1 MKKEKF
7 NFREAYERMDVIKN
21 RLAEIA
27 QGLENDKEREDFT
40 DAEKGERKAL
50 YREMDILE
58 MKIKAA
64 TPTIEVMRRED
75 IEEANKQM
83 RECIKNGKRFELKIS
98 RAVASDFG
106 GNTSGY
112 LNPGSSTNPSPVTM
126 GDIVEPLYA
135 KTILSAIGS
144 PLLTGLKGN
153 YQWPVIETFEAT
165 INDEGVKL
173 GDTKIDVTKLIAKP
187 ERMGV
192 AVPITRE
199 ALNETDDLLQLVC
212 TQYMPVAAAALMNKI
227 MFSTVKVAK
236 ATNLVG
242 PFVNLKAA
250 NKKTYRGEAPTLA
263 ELLALKGIVLGAN
276 IMPEGL
282 CYVMTETT
290 KALLRVRQ
298 SGAVQTRLSLMR
310 TARFRVYRYSVA
322 HTWLRARYCSAH
334 SSMPHRA
341 CLVKCQSSSTLI
353 HSHVRTLSTSC
364 SMPTTLLPH
373 CVRRRLPCC
382 LRTRKRQRQS
392 PRIK

>member
-7 NFREAYERMDVIKN
+7 NFREAYERLSEIKG
-21 RLAEIA
+21 RLAEIV

-40 DAEKGERKAL
+40 EAEKGERKAL

-64 TPTIEVMRRED
+64 TPTIEVLRRED

-83 RECIKNGKRFELKIS
+83 RECIKNGQRFELKIS
-98 RAVASDFG
+98 RAVASDFH
-106 GNTSGY
+106 GNVSGY
-112 LNPGSSTNPSPVTM
+112 LNPDTSTNPAPVTM

-165 INDEGVKL
+165 INDEGVAL
-173 GDTKIDVTKLIAKP
+173 GDTKIDANKLIAKP
-187 ERMGV
+187 ERLGV

-227 MFSTVKVAK
+227 MFSTTKVAK

-242 PFVNLKAA
+242 PFVNLKAS
-250 NKKTYRGEAPTLA
+250 NKKLYKGDAPTLA

-290 KALLRVRQ
+290 KALLEGTPKW
-298 SGAVQTRLSLMR
+298 SGANQAIVDENGKISGVPVFCSSYVAEGTVFFGSFKYAPQGLFGEMSIIIDPYTL
-310 TARFRVYRYSVA
+310 ARKNSIDFVLNADYA
-322 HTWLRARYCSAH
+322 
-334 SSMPHRA
+334 
-341 CLVKCQSSSTLI
+341 I
-353 HSHVRTLSTSC
+353 
-364 SMPTTLLPH
+364 TTLREEAFAMLSKDPTAGAS
-373 CVRRRLPCC
+373 V
-382 LRTRKRQRQS
+382 KA
-392 PRIK
+392 

>member
-1 MKKEKF
+1 MKEKF
-7 NFREAYERMDVIKN
+7 NFREAYERLDVIKN

-64 TPTIEVMRRED
+64 TPTIEVARRED

-83 RECIKNGKRFELKIS
+83 RDCVKQGKRFELKIS

-112 LNPGSSTNPSPVTM
+112 LDPATSTNPAPVTI

-135 KTILSAIGS
+135 RTILAAIGS

-153 YQWPVIETFEAT
+153 YQWPVVETFEAT
-165 INDEGVKL
+165 INDEGVAL
-173 GDTKIDVTKLIAKP
+173 GDTKIDVTKLYAKP

-227 MFSTVKVAK
+227 MFSTTKVAK

-242 PFVNLKAA
+242 PFVNLKAS
-250 NKKTYRGEAPTLA
+250 NKKTYSTEAPTLA
-263 ELLALKGIVLGAN
+263 DLLALKGIVLGAN

-290 KALLRVRQ
+290 KALLEGTPKWTGANQAIVDENGKI
-298 SGAVQTRLSLMR
+298 SGVPVFCSSYVDEGTVFFGSFKYAPQGLFGEMSIIIDPYTL
-310 TARFRVYRYSVA
+310 ARKNSIDFVLNADYA
-322 HTWLRARYCSAH
+322 
-334 SSMPHRA
+334 
-341 CLVKCQSSSTLI
+341 I
-353 HSHVRTLSTSC
+353 
-364 SMPTTLLPH
+364 TTLRGEAF
-373 CVRRRLPCC
+373 V
-382 LRTRKRQRQS
+382 TIQR
-392 PRIK
+392 

>member
-1 MKKEKF
+1 MRKEQF
-7 NFREAYERMDVIKN
+7 NFREAYERLDVIKS

-27 QGLENDKEREDFT
+27 QNLEIDKEREDFT

-83 RECIKNGKRFELKIS
+83 RDCVKQGKRFELKIS

-112 LNPGSSTNPSPVTM
+112 LNPATSTNPSPVTM

-135 KTILSAIGS
+135 KTILAAIGS

-165 INDEGVKL
+165 VNDEGVAL
-173 GDTKIDVTKLIAKP
+173 GDTKIPVSKLIAKP

-227 MFSTVKVAK
+227 MFSTTKVAK

-250 NKKTYRGEAPTLA
+250 SKKTYTGDAPTLA
-263 ELLALKGIVLGAN
+263 ELLNLKGTVLGAN

-290 KALLRVRQ
+290 KALLEGTPKW
-298 SGAVQTRLSLMR
+298 SGSNQAIVDENGKISGVPVFCSSYVDEGTVFFGSFKYAPQGLFGEMSIIIDPYTLARKNSIDFVLNADYAITTLREEAFAMLSKDT
-310 TARFRVYRYSVA
+310 TAS
-322 HTWLRARYCSAH
+322 
-334 SSMPHRA
+334 
-341 CLVKCQSSSTLI
+341 SSST
-353 HSHVRTLSTSC
+353 S
-364 SMPTTLLPH
+364 
-373 CVRRRLPCC
+373 
-382 LRTRKRQRQS
+382 KG
-392 PRIK
+392 

>member
-1 MKKEKF
+1 MKKNQF
-7 NFREAYERMDVIKN
+7 NFREAYERLDAIKT
-21 RLAEIA
+21 RLTEMA
-27 QGLENDKEREDFT
+27 QGLEADKAREDFT

-64 TPTIEVMRRED
+64 TPTIEIARRED
-75 IEEANKQM
+75 VAEANRQM
-83 RECIKNGKRFELKIS
+83 RECIKNGKRFELKVS

-112 LNPGSSTNPSPVTM
+112 LDPGASTNPSPVTM
-126 GDIVEPLYA
+126 GDIVEPLYS

-153 YQWPVIETFEAT
+153 YQWPVVETFDAT
-165 INDEGVKL
+165 INDEGVAL
-173 GDTKIDVTKLIAKP
+173 GDTKIDVNKLIAKP
-187 ERMGV
+187 ERLGV

-227 MFSTVKVAK
+227 MFSTSKIAK

-250 NKKTYRGEAPTLA
+250 NKKTYTTDAPSLA
-263 ELLALKGIVLGAN
+263 ELLALKGAVLGAN

-290 KALLRVRQ
+290 KALLEGTPKW
-298 SGAVQTRLSLMR
+298 SGSNQAIVDDSGKISGVPVFCSSYVDEGTVLFGSFKYAPQGLFGDMSVIIDPYTLARKNSIDFVLNADYAITVLREEAFAMLSKT
-310 TARFRVYRYSVA
+310 TATA
-322 HTWLRARYCSAH
+322 
-334 SSMPHRA
+334 
-341 CLVKCQSSSTLI
+341 
-353 HSHVRTLSTSC
+353 STS
-364 SMPTTLLPH
+364 
-373 CVRRRLPCC
+373 
-382 LRTRKRQRQS
+382 KG
-392 PRIK
+392 

>member
-1 MKKEKF
+1 MNMKKNQF
-7 NFREAYERMDVIKN
+7 NFREAYERLDAIKA
-21 RLAEIA
+21 RLTEMA
-27 QGLENDKEREDFT
+27 QGLEADKAREDFT

-64 TPTIEVMRRED
+64 TPTIEIARRED
-75 IEEANKQM
+75 VAEANRQM
-83 RECIKNGKRFELKIS
+83 RECIKNGKRFELKVS

-112 LNPGSSTNPSPVTM
+112 LNPDASTNPAPVTM
-126 GDIVEPLYA
+126 GDIVEPLYS

-153 YQWPVIETFEAT
+153 YQWPVVETFDAT
-165 INDEGVKL
+165 INDEGVAL
-173 GDTKIDVTKLIAKP
+173 GDTKIDVNKLIAKP
-187 ERMGV
+187 ERLGV

-227 MFSTVKVAK
+227 MFSTSKIAK

-250 NKKTYRGEAPTLA
+250 NKKTYTTDAPSLA
-263 ELLALKGIVLGAN
+263 ELLALKGAVLGAN

-290 KALLRVRQ
+290 KALLEGTPKW
-298 SGAVQTRLSLMR
+298 SGSNQAIVDDTGKISGVPVFCSSYVDEGTVLFGSFKYAPQGLFGEMSVIIDPYTLARKNSIDFVLNADYAITVLREEAFAMLSKTTV
-310 TARFRVYRYSVA
+310 TA
-322 HTWLRARYCSAH
+322 
-334 SSMPHRA
+334 
-341 CLVKCQSSSTLI
+341 STG
-353 HSHVRTLSTSC
+353 
-364 SMPTTLLPH
+364 
-373 CVRRRLPCC
+373 
-382 LRTRKRQRQS
+382 K
-392 PRIK
+392 

>member
-7 NFREAYERMDVIKN
+7 NFREAYERLDVIKN

-64 TPTIEVMRRED
+64 TPTLEVMRRED
-75 IEEANKQM
+75 IEEVNKQM

-98 RAVASDFG
+98 RAVASDFH
-106 GNTSGY
+106 GNVSGY
-112 LNPGSSTNPSPVTM
+112 LNPGSSTNPAPVTM

-135 KTILSAIGS
+135 KTILAAIGS

-153 YQWPVIETFEAT
+153 YQWPVIETFAAT
-165 INDEGVKL
+165 INDEGVAL
-173 GDTKIDVTKLIAKP
+173 GDTKIEASKLLAKP
-187 ERMGV
+187 ERIGV

-227 MFSTVKVAK
+227 MFSTTKVEK

-242 PFVNLKAA
+242 PFVNLKAS
-250 NKKTYRGEAPTLA
+250 NKKTYKGDAPTLA
-263 ELLALKGIVLGAN
+263 ELLALKGLVLGAN

-290 KALLRVRQ
+290 KALLEGTPKWGGANQAIVDENGKI
-298 SGAVQTRLSLMR
+298 SGVPVFCSSYVAEGTVFFGSFKYAPQGLFGEMSIIIDPYTL
-310 TARFRVYRYSVA
+310 ARKNAIDFVLNADYA
-322 HTWLRARYCSAH
+322 
-334 SSMPHRA
+334 
-341 CLVKCQSSSTLI
+341 I
-353 HSHVRTLSTSC
+353 
-364 SMPTTLLPH
+364 TTLREEAFAMLSKDPSAN
-373 CVRRRLPCC
+373 
-382 LRTRKRQRQS
+382 TASGQK
-392 PRIK
+392 

>member
-1 MKKEKF
+1 MKEKF
-7 NFREAYERMDVIKN
+7 NFREAYERLDVIKN

-64 TPTIEVMRRED
+64 TPTIEVARRED

-83 RECIKNGKRFELKIS
+83 RDCVKQGKRFELKIS

-112 LNPGSSTNPSPVTM
+112 LDPATSTNPAPVTI

-135 KTILSAIGS
+135 RTILAAIGS

-153 YQWPVIETFEAT
+153 YQWPVVETFEAT
-165 INDEGVKL
+165 INDEGVAL
-173 GDTKIDVTKLIAKP
+173 GDTKIDVTKLYAKP

-227 MFSTVKVAK
+227 MFSTTKVAK

-242 PFVNLKAA
+242 PFVNLKAS
-250 NKKTYRGEAPTLA
+250 NKKTYSTEAPTLA
-263 ELLALKGIVLGAN
+263 DLLALKGIVLGAN

-290 KALLRVRQ
+290 KALLEGTPKWTGANQAIVDENGKI
-298 SGAVQTRLSLMR
+298 SGVPVFCSSYVDEGTVFFGSFKYAPQGLFGEMSIIIDPYTL
-310 TARFRVYRYSVA
+310 ARKNSIDFVLNADYA
-322 HTWLRARYCSAH
+322 
-334 SSMPHRA
+334 
-341 CLVKCQSSSTLI
+341 I
-353 HSHVRTLSTSC
+353 
-364 SMPTTLLPH
+364 TTLRGEAFAMLSKG
-373 CVRRRLPCC
+373 V
-382 LRTRKRQRQS
+382 KS
-392 PRIK
+392 